1 MTVLYY
7 LVGGAAA
14 VLGLAAAWLSGRDV
28 GYRNAM
34 REAELLDEENPEIL
48 HNDQEKGE
56 KT

>member
-1 MTVLYY
+1 M
-7 LVGGAAA
+7 
-14 VLGLAAAWLSGRDV
+14 LGLAAAWLSGRDV

-48 HNDQEKGE
+48 HNDKEKGE

>member
-7 LVGGAAA
+7 LVCGAAA

-34 REAELLDEENPEIL
+34 REAELLDEENTEIL